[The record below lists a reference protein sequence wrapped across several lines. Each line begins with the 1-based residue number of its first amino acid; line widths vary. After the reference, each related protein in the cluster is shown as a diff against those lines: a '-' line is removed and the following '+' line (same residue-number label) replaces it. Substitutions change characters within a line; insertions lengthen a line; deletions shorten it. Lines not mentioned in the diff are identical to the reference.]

1 MENRLSLFDLQKL
14 YFDTEEE
21 LESNGGELTPE
32 IEAALETTREMI
44 PRKIDS
50 YKGYL
55 DFLDAR
61 VGLLDETIKQL
72 QAKKKAAKNAKESI
86 RSYVADTMQ
95 AFGLDRI
102 KGDIYTATLRKS
114 KSIEVDEDLML
125 APYARHIQQLESK
138 LPDYLTV
145 EIKVS
150 KTALKEAIKA
160 EGVMPAGVAESESLS
175 LTIR

>member
-1 MENRLSLFDLQKL
+1 
-14 YFDTEEE
+14 
-21 LESNGGELTPE
+21 
-32 IEAALETTREMI
+32 
-44 PRKIDS
+44 
-50 YKGYL
+50 
-55 DFLDAR
+55 
-61 VGLLDETIKQL
+61 
-72 QAKKKAAKNAKESI
+72 
-86 RSYVADTMQ
+86 MQ

-125 APYARHIQQLESK
+125 APYAKHIQQLESR

>member
-14 YFDTEEE
+14 YFDMEEE

-61 VGLLDETIKQL
+61 VGLLDETIK
-72 QAKKKAAKNAKESI
+72 
-86 RSYVADTMQ
+86 
-95 AFGLDRI
+95 
-102 KGDIYTATLRKS
+102 
-114 KSIEVDEDLML
+114 
-125 APYARHIQQLESK
+125 
-138 LPDYLTV
+138 
-145 EIKVS
+145 
-150 KTALKEAIKA
+150 
-160 EGVMPAGVAESESLS
+160 
-175 LTIR
+175 